1 MTPLITVII
10 PCYNGAKYVH
20 RCLDSIRR
28 QSFRDLE
35 VLLIDDGS
43 TDDSVALAAEYT
55 EVTVISNDSNRGLA
69 YTRNRGIQLAHGRY
83 VHFLDVDDR
92 VSSDYYLRMAE
103 SAQATGADIVIGGAV
118 FQGRYYH
125 NQRFSQIK
133 TYTGRSKYCITYPG
147 RWGYSVLYL
156 FRTSLLR
163 EHRITFPEGR
173 LMEDIPFTI
182 RAFYYADAVSTAIDA
197 EYLYIRNEGSI
208 LTTRDEAHKLRR
220 RRDRQLSREEVR
232 RFAEEKGVRIPGVN
246 GGFLRFGLEYLRRR
260 LFASRQ
266 TDLTEELK
274 Q

>member
-10 PCYNGAKYVH
+10 PCYNGANYVH

-55 EVTVISNDSNRGLA
+55 EVTVISNESNRGLA
-69 YTRNRGIQLAHGRY
+69 YTRNRGVQLARGRY

-92 VSSDYYLRMAE
+92 VSSDYYQRMAE
-103 SAQATGADIVIGGAV
+103 SAQATDADIVIGGAV

-133 TYTGRSKYCITYPG
+133 TYTGRSKYYVTYPG

-156 FRTSLLR
+156 FRTALLR
-163 EHRITFPEGR
+163 EHQITFPEGR

-182 RAFYYADAVSTAIDA
+182 RAFYYAKKVSTAIDA

-220 RRDRQLSREEVR
+220 RRDRQWSREEVR
-232 RFAEEKGVRIPGVN
+232 RFAEEKGERIPGVN

-266 TDLTEELK
+266 NDLTEELK
-274 Q
+274 